1 MVSGGEIVGDE
12 LVSEVWR
19 LDPATLQWVPM
30 SALVAGRRHHACCLV
45 RKTLVVLGEI
55 IEDGEGN
62 TSKVEILSGGQ
73 DRVFTDFPTF
83 SCGGIVATIIAVEE
97 NDSAAGQVLVLG
109 GCDEEDAVLLTVHLV
124 DLATGVCSHA
134 AGCPP

>member
-1 MVSGGEIVGDE
+1 M
-12 LVSEVWR
+12 
-19 LDPATLQWVPM
+19 
-30 SALVAGRRHHACCLV
+30 
-45 RKTLVVLGEI
+45 
-55 IEDGEGN
+55 
-62 TSKVEILSGGQ
+62 EILSGGQ
-73 DRVFTDFPTF
+73 DRAFTDFPAF

-97 NDSAAGQVLVLG
+97 NDSAVGQVLLLG